1 MVIEGAM
8 ARIAA
13 KSRMSSCGGSG
24 FKHLGSGSAQKRP
37 KVEVE
42 RKKKKKKEKA
52 KEAELRI
59 ESLPNYGSS
68 LFPPNPGT
76 DVNVISEVL
85 LREITIAD
93 GLRMIGGG
101 AGANSLP
108 TMMPHLPGVNPLPNR
123 AGLTFSYLIPITTTA
138 MFESI
143 PIGGHLYTYWDSV
156 GWPQGSYLARRVS

>member
-1 MVIEGAM
+1 M

-13 KSRMSSCGGSG
+13 KSRMSPCGGSG
-24 FKHLGSGSAQKRP
+24 FKHLGSGSAKKRP

-42 RKKKKKKEKA
+42 RKKKKKKKKA

-85 LREITIAD
+85 LREITAAD
-93 GLRMIGGG
+93 GLHMIGGG
-101 AGANSLP
+101 AGANCLP
-108 TMMPHLPGVNPLPNR
+108 TMLLHLPGVNPVPFQQ
-123 AGLTFSYLIPITTTA
+123 GITFSYLVPITTTA
-138 MFESI
+138 MFEAI